1 MKTAIE
7 IRIIGVKSAIE
18 HLKRQSEEANDRTN
32 KAFLEGLL
40 AGYESQLSAL
50 QDILEIVKVEEE
62 KKHEVV

>member
-1 MKTAIE
+1 MNTAIE
-7 IRIIGVKSAIE
+7 IRIIGVKAAIDR
-18 HLKRQSEEANDRTN
+18 LKCQIAETNDRTN

-50 QDILEIVKVEEE
+50 KDVLEIVTVEEE